1 MHMVGMEH
9 DKKWKG
15 STLTR
20 MQTNRTK
27 INGQL
32 DQLSVTELRRVPM
45 KIGSLKSREREHTA
59 KSNC

>member
-1 MHMVGMEH
+1 MRMVGMEH
-9 DKKWKG
+9 DKKCKG

-27 INGQL
+27 INDQL
-32 DQLSVTELRRVPM
+32 DQLSVPGLRRVPM
-45 KIGSLKSREREHTA
+45 KIGRHKSREREHAA